1 MKTPKRFRGEKGS
14 SVVEFAIVATILV
27 PLVMYSMFFVD
38 IAKVRIK
45 TQEMARY
52 TAWEMTSFPLS
63 DYDSGSHTNFF
74 NQAANNVRKDVVDRF
89 SDDLRSDTKGGKHVD
104 FMTGT
109 FEFGSADI
117 TIKNQDTKLLPG
129 GQLKGSNLEWVGD
142 MLNQVNGGINWLLG
156 SAWKFNTKG
165 QIRVDVKVHFKQ
177 NFIPKVFAQ
186 EFFANELAPEGI
198 NNLTFEDHLVLVAD
212 SWTLLDGEDV
222 YPPGGYKQH
231 DMDSLFYKQTNRV
244 LWLGATQIPLVG
256 SILNFLAKVQNTQ
269 ILRDLIDVA
278 PFALRVTSIASRG
291 NDANKANKVK
301 IDVDCGEGH
310 DSDGMHTTPIRDKDL
325 SPKQSEYGKTYLK
338 RGDWYMGC
346 PQAQKES
353 CFR

>member
-14 SVVEFAIVATILV
+14 SVVEFAIVSTILV

-74 NQAANNVRKDVVDRF
+74 NQAANNVKKDVVDRF
-89 SDDLRSDTKGGKHVD
+89 SDDLRSDTISGNHVD

-109 FEFGSADI
+109 FEFGSADV

-129 GQLKGSNLEWVGD
+129 GQLQGSSLEFVGD
-142 MLNQVNGGINWLLG
+142 LLNQVNGGINWLLG

-186 EFFANELAPEGI
+186 EFFENEMAPEGI
-198 NNLTFEDHLVLVAD
+198 NDLTFEDHLVLVAD
-212 SWTLLDGEDV
+212 SWTLFDGEDV

-231 DMDSLFYKQTNRV
+231 DNDALFYKQTNRV
-244 LWLGATQIPLVG
+244 LWLGATQIPLLG
-256 SILNFLAKVQNTQ
+256 SILNFFNNIQNWPM
-269 ILRDLIDVA
+269 LRDLIDVA
-278 PFALRVTSIASRG
+278 PFAPRMTSIASRG
-291 NDANKANKVK
+291 SDPNKANDVKV
-301 IDVDCGEGH
+301 DVDCGETEI
-310 DSDGMHTTPIRDKDL
+310 HTTPMRECCLDPLK
-325 SPKQSEYGKTYLK
+325 SEYGKTYKK

-346 PQAQKES
+346 PEAQKES